1 VPNNAQVKGQLAHE
15 SSGET
20 NRDTVPARGRLPLM
34 GGLSQRINAVCVKEE
49 VLLET
54 LRSEVAACPG
64 DEGPSHTSHSAG
76 AEWKNLSLAR
86 RHGAATFA
94 TRSD

>member
-1 VPNNAQVKGQLAHE
+1 
-15 SSGET
+15 
-20 NRDTVPARGRLPLM
+20 M

-64 DEGPSHTSHSAG
+64 DEGPSPYF
-76 AEWKNLSLAR
+76 SLCSTPPNGKIFI
-86 RHGAATFA
+86 GAATWRGDIRNTLRLTFIA
-94 TRSD
+94 MSGNGGRIGAEAYRE

>member
-15 SSGET
+15 SSGVT

-64 DEGPSHTSHSAG
+64 DEGPSPYFSLCSAPPNGKIFIG
-76 AEWKNLSLAR
+76 AT
-86 RHGAATFA
+86 TFA
-94 TRSD
+94 TRSG